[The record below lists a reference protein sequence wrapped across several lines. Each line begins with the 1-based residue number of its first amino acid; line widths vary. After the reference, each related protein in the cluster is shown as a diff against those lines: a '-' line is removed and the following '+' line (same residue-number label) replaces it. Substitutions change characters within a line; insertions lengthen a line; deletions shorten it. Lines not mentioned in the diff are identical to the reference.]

1 MMDMD
6 SLEYGIVNYS
16 TPFYVF
22 DTDELTKRVKQFR
35 EITHKRADLCFAMK
49 ANPFL
54 VGPMAAM
61 TDRIEVCS
69 MGEFRICQEAQI
81 PVQKLVIS
89 GVLKKKEDF
98 WQILNTCG
106 GGCLCSIESL
116 SQMEQAAEWARK
128 NRRKVSVLL
137 RLTSGNQFGMDKDL
151 VQNLMQARELFSH
164 VNIRGIHYFSGT
176 RKKIEK
182 ICRELEQ
189 LDAFLLEAEEKTG
202 CKAEELEYGPGLFAA
217 CFEGEED
224 RAAQELA
231 AICEKISAMR
241 WKGKVTLEMGRAFT
255 ASCGYYLTGVRDIKK
270 NNGVNYCI
278 VDGGIHQLQYDGQIR
293 GMFRPGIRISP
304 EHENE
309 PARKWTVCGSLCT
322 ANDILIQNVTLQG
335 LRQGNVLIFENA
347 GAYSAMEGMALFL
360 SHELP
365 KIALYSQAEG
375 WKLIRGEKPTYEWN
389 MAKEVGNENF
399 DKYFNGH

>member
-1 MMDMD
+1 M
-6 SLEYGIVNYS
+6 
-16 TPFYVF
+16 
-22 DTDELTKRVKQFR
+22 
-35 EITHKRADLCFAMK
+35 
-49 ANPFL
+49 
-54 VGPMAAM
+54 
-61 TDRIEVCS
+61 
-69 MGEFRICQEAQI
+69 
-81 PVQKLVIS
+81 
-89 GVLKKKEDF
+89 
-98 WQILNTCG
+98 
-106 GGCLCSIESL
+106 
-116 SQMEQAAEWARK
+116 
-128 NRRKVSVLL
+128 
-137 RLTSGNQFGMDKDL
+137 
-151 VQNLMQARELFSH
+151 
-164 VNIRGIHYFSGT
+164 NIRGIHYFSGT

-224 RAAQELA
+224 RAADELA
-231 AICEKISAMR
+231 VICEKISAMR

-375 WKLIRGEKPTYEWN
+375 WKLIRREKPTYEWN
-389 MAKEVGNENF
+389 MAKHSGDMSRTF
-399 DKYFNGH
+399 

>member
-1 MMDMD
+1 
-6 SLEYGIVNYS
+6 
-16 TPFYVF
+16 
-22 DTDELTKRVKQFR
+22 
-35 EITHKRADLCFAMK
+35 
-49 ANPFL
+49 
-54 VGPMAAM
+54 
-61 TDRIEVCS
+61 
-69 MGEFRICQEAQI
+69 
-81 PVQKLVIS
+81 
-89 GVLKKKEDF
+89 
-98 WQILNTCG
+98 
-106 GGCLCSIESL
+106 
-116 SQMEQAAEWARK
+116 
-128 NRRKVSVLL
+128 
-137 RLTSGNQFGMDKDL
+137 
-151 VQNLMQARELFSH
+151 
-164 VNIRGIHYFSGT
+164 
-176 RKKIEK
+176 
-182 ICRELEQ
+182 
-189 LDAFLLEAEEKTG
+189 
-202 CKAEELEYGPGLFAA
+202 
-217 CFEGEED
+217 
-224 RAAQELA
+224 
-231 AICEKISAMR
+231 MR
-241 WKGKVTLEMGRAFT
+241 WKGKISLEMGRAFT

-375 WKLIRGEKPTYEWN
+375 WKLIRREKPTYEWN

>member
-137 RLTSGNQFGMDKDL
+137 RLTSGNQFGMDKNL

-176 RKKIEK
+176 RKKIKK

-189 LDAFLLEAEEKTG
+189 LDAFLLDAEEKTG
-202 CKAEELEYGPGLFAA
+202 CKAG
-217 CFEGEED
+217 
-224 RAAQELA
+224 
-231 AICEKISAMR
+231 
-241 WKGKVTLEMGRAFT
+241 AF
-255 ASCGYYLTGVRDIKK
+255 CRLV
-270 NNGVNYCI
+270 
-278 VDGGIHQLQYDGQIR
+278 
-293 GMFRPGIRISP
+293 
-304 EHENE
+304 
-309 PARKWTVCGSLCT
+309 
-322 ANDILIQNVTLQG
+322 
-335 LRQGNVLIFENA
+335 
-347 GAYSAMEGMALFL
+347 
-360 SHELP
+360 
-365 KIALYSQAEG
+365 
-375 WKLIRGEKPTYEWN
+375 
-389 MAKEVGNENF
+389 
-399 DKYFNGH
+399 